1 MISLCS
7 LLQLIPNFEEKIEEW
22 NDNFIYLWAMNGD
35 FISQIYSGT
44 ESVLTKITLKGH
56 QNTLDKVQQK
66 MLSLKRWYI

>member
-56 QNTLDKVQQK
+56 
-66 MLSLKRWYI
+66 